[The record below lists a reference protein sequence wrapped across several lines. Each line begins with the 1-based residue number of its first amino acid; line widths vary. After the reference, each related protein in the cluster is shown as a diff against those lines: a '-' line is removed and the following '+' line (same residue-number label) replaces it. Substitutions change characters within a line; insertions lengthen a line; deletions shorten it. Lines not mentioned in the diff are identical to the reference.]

1 MLNFRWSTSTCRE
14 IISLRALQQPVNTP
28 SCPNRYLLFFPPPPD
43 EAHPCKSDYFFFF
56 FSAPIWRCCYDRLS
70 LCGQVEALSPFP
82 AEMGFIYRPLLLGLT
97 AAVIV
102 GQVLRVTHLS
112 GDTMIHGSN
121 SIPRTVS
128 RYVSARAVWVS
139 GDGDSLRALQFQ
151 PQVRFASDRIELQIK
166 FDERFHF
173 FFFNFLHCFYFIL
186 GPRRPLINI

>member
-1 MLNFRWSTSTCRE
+1 
-14 IISLRALQQPVNTP
+14 
-28 SCPNRYLLFFPPPPD
+28 
-43 EAHPCKSDYFFFF
+43 
-56 FSAPIWRCCYDRLS
+56 
-70 LCGQVEALSPFP
+70 
-82 AEMGFIYRPLLLGLT
+82 MGFIYRLLLLGLT

-139 GDGDSLRALQFQ
+139 GDSDSPERSSFNLSF
-151 PQVRFASDRIELQIK
+151 FASDRIELQIK

-173 FFFNFLHCFYFIL
+173 LFNFLPCFDFIFSPVPPIL
-186 GPRRPLINI
+186 DPVGH